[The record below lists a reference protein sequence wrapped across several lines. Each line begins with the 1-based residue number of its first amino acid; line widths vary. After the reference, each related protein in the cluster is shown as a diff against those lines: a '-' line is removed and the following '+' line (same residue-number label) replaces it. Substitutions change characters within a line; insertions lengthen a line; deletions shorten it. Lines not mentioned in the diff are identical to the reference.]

1 MQFYI
6 KIFIDNI
13 LTIQVHNSMKNMT
26 ISWWNKNINFFV
38 QCIHIVRT
46 YLHYHEHIISVYLI
60 KN

>member
-26 ISWWNKNINFFV
+26 IYDN
-38 QCIHIVRT
+38 
-46 YLHYHEHIISVYLI
+46 
-60 KN
+60 